1 MADEREPPPLEE
13 FYSIKDEDDLFADDS
28 ETKKFEPASLILN
41 EEKDGPASLPED
53 NLKTEDLF
61 AVDAYP
67 LESNADLL
75 DYGEEFRKGILD
87 LGGGTEISLEP
98 DTEPSTTDTPTE
110 AQPAGSA
117 LPTLNSGGTEVR
129 LDSDE
134 EETETPTEAQPA
146 GVSLPS
152 ESSDVSRA
160 DEEPPRVGI
169 SQTSTTSKMSSSTMK
184 QDKNE
189 IEEEDPFTLEIKV
202 CEPNRVGDGMGAYIV
217 YKVIS
222 KTNIPAFRKTT
233 MTVLRRFSDF
243 LGLHEK
249 LALKYIRDGRIVPP
263 APEKS
268 VLGMTKIKMNKEE
281 SGSTEF
287 IERRRLALQ
296 RFLSRTSAHPV
307 LRVDPDFRDFLE
319 KDGDLPRATS
329 TSALSGAGVM
339 RLFHRVGDAV
349 EKITYKMDE
358 TDETRECFSQ
368 LYGVADARWFEEKQQ
383 QVEALDTQLQKLHRS
398 VENLVQQ
405 RRELCLSTGQFAK
418 SAAML
423 GNAEEHTALS
433 RALSQLA
440 ETEEKVELLHKDQA
454 DQDYYVI
461 SELLKDYINLI
472 QSVKDVFHE
481 RVKCYKNWKDAEV
494 MLARKRENKAR
505 LEVAHKTDKLSQAQ
519 QEITEWEQKLEKGQE
534 DFEKISEI
542 IRKEVKF
549 FEVCRV
555 ADFKAAVITYL
566 EHLMETQ
573 QKLIKY
579 WEAFLPEAKAI
590 A

>member
-1 MADEREPPPLEE
+1 MVW
-13 FYSIKDEDDLFADDS
+13 
-28 ETKKFEPASLILN
+28 KKW
-41 EEKDGPASLPED
+41 
-53 NLKTEDLF
+53 
-61 AVDAYP
+61 YC
-67 LESNADLL
+67 
-75 DYGEEFRKGILD
+75 
-87 LGGGTEISLEP
+87 
-98 DTEPSTTDTPTE
+98 
-110 AQPAGSA
+110 
-117 LPTLNSGGTEVR
+117 
-129 LDSDE
+129 
-134 EETETPTEAQPA
+134 
-146 GVSLPS
+146 
-152 ESSDVSRA
+152 
-160 DEEPPRVGI
+160 
-169 SQTSTTSKMSSSTMK
+169 MS
-184 QDKNE
+184 
-189 IEEEDPFTLEIKV
+189 
-202 CEPNRVGDGMGAYIV
+202 
-217 YKVIS
+217 
-222 KTNIPAFRKTT
+222 
-233 MTVLRRFSDF
+233 
-243 LGLHEK
+243 
-249 LALKYIRDGRIVPP
+249 
-263 APEKS
+263 
-268 VLGMTKIKMNKEE
+268 
-281 SGSTEF
+281 
-287 IERRRLALQ
+287 Q
-296 RFLSRTSAHPV
+296 RFLKDLNFEFRFKDEV
-307 LRVDPDFRDFLE
+307 LHV
-319 KDGDLPRATS
+319 K
-329 TSALSGAGVM
+329 
-339 RLFHRVGDAV
+339 
-349 EKITYKMDE
+349 
-358 TDETRECFSQ
+358 TRECFSQ
-368 LYGVADARWFEEKQQ
+368 WTTAYLQAYLCSIVPRFSVDQPDSDYEWFEEKQQ

>member
-1 MADEREPPPLEE
+1 MADEREPPPFEQ
-13 FYSIKDEDDLFADDS
+13 FYSIKDEDDLFADAS
-28 ETKKFEPASLILN
+28 ETKKYDSANLILN
-41 EEKDGPASLPED
+41 EEKDGPASLPDD

-61 AVDAYP
+61 A
-67 LESNADLL
+67 
-75 DYGEEFRKGILD
+75 
-87 LGGGTEISLEP
+87 GGGTEISLEAE
-98 DTEPSTTDTPTE
+98 TEPTPTDTPTD

-117 LPTLNSGGTEVR
+117 LPNFESGGVEVR

-134 EETETPTEAQPA
+134 EDDDSETPTEAQPA
-146 GVSLPS
+146 GVTLAC

-160 DEEPPRVGI
+160 EEEPPRVGI
-169 SQTSTTSKMSSSTMK
+169 SQTSTTSKMSSSTIK
-184 QDKNE
+184 QDKDE
-189 IEEEDPFTLEIKV
+189 IEEEDPFTLDITV
-202 CEPNRVGDGMGAYIV
+202 CEPHRVGDGMGAYIV

-222 KTNIPAFRKTT
+222 KTNIPAFRKSM
-233 MTVLRRFSDF
+233 MTVERRFSDF

-249 LALKYIRDGRIVPP
+249 LALKYIHVGRIVPP

-268 VLGMTKIKMNKEE
+268 VIGMTKIKMNKEE
-281 SGSTEF
+281 SSSTEF

-329 TSALSGAGVM
+329 TSALSGAGVL

-358 TDETRECFSQ
+358 TDE
-368 LYGVADARWFEEKQQ
+368 WFEEKQQ

-405 RRELCLSTGQFAK
+405 RRDLCLSTGQFAK

-440 ETEEKVELLHKDQA
+440 ETEEKVEVLHKDQA

-461 SELLKDYINLI
+461 SELLKDYINLL

-505 LEVAHKTDKLSQAQ
+505 LEMAHKTDKLSQAQ
-519 QEITEWEQKLEKGQE
+519 QEITEWEQKLEKCQE

-542 IRKEVKF
+542 IRKEVKL

-555 ADFKAAVITYL
+555 ADFKAAVVNYL

>member
-13 FYSIKDEDDLFADDS
+13 FYSIKDEDDLFADAS

-61 AVDAYP
+61 A
-67 LESNADLL
+67 
-75 DYGEEFRKGILD
+75 
-87 LGGGTEISLEP
+87 GGGTEISLEP

-358 TDETRECFSQ
+358 TDE
-368 LYGVADARWFEEKQQ
+368 WFEEKQQ

>member
-13 FYSIKDEDDLFADDS
+13 FYSIKDEDDLFADAS
-28 ETKKFEPASLILN
+28 ETKKYEPASLILN

-169 SQTSTTSKMSSSTMK
+169 SQTSTTSKMSSSTIK

-189 IEEEDPFTLEIKV
+189 IEEEDPYTLEIKV

-296 RFLSRTSAHPV
+296 R
-307 LRVDPDFRDFLE
+307 
-319 KDGDLPRATS
+319 
-329 TSALSGAGVM
+329 
-339 RLFHRVGDAV
+339 
-349 EKITYKMDE
+349 
-358 TDETRECFSQ
+358 
-368 LYGVADARWFEEKQQ
+368 
-383 QVEALDTQLQKLHRS
+383 
-398 VENLVQQ
+398 
-405 RRELCLSTGQFAK
+405 
-418 SAAML
+418 
-423 GNAEEHTALS
+423 
-433 RALSQLA
+433 
-440 ETEEKVELLHKDQA
+440 
-454 DQDYYVI
+454 
-461 SELLKDYINLI
+461 
-472 QSVKDVFHE
+472 
-481 RVKCYKNWKDAEV
+481 
-494 MLARKRENKAR
+494 
-505 LEVAHKTDKLSQAQ
+505 
-519 QEITEWEQKLEKGQE
+519 
-534 DFEKISEI
+534 
-542 IRKEVKF
+542 
-549 FEVCRV
+549 
-555 ADFKAAVITYL
+555 
-566 EHLMETQ
+566 
-573 QKLIKY
+573 
-579 WEAFLPEAKAI
+579 
-590 A
+590 

>member
-13 FYSIKDEDDLFADDS
+13 FYSIKDEDDLFADAS

-358 TDETRECFSQ
+358 TDE
-368 LYGVADARWFEEKQQ
+368 WFEEKQQ

>member
-13 FYSIKDEDDLFADDS
+13 FYSIKDEDDLFADAS
-28 ETKKFEPASLILN
+28 ETKKYEPASLILN

-87 LGGGTEISLEP
+87 LGGGTE
-98 DTEPSTTDTPTE
+98 
-110 AQPAGSA
+110 
-117 LPTLNSGGTEVR
+117 VR

-169 SQTSTTSKMSSSTMK
+169 SQTSTTSKMSSSTIK

-189 IEEEDPFTLEIKV
+189 IEEEDPYTLEIKV

-296 RFLSRTSAHPV
+296 R
-307 LRVDPDFRDFLE
+307 
-319 KDGDLPRATS
+319 
-329 TSALSGAGVM
+329 
-339 RLFHRVGDAV
+339 
-349 EKITYKMDE
+349 
-358 TDETRECFSQ
+358 
-368 LYGVADARWFEEKQQ
+368 
-383 QVEALDTQLQKLHRS
+383 
-398 VENLVQQ
+398 
-405 RRELCLSTGQFAK
+405 
-418 SAAML
+418 
-423 GNAEEHTALS
+423 
-433 RALSQLA
+433 
-440 ETEEKVELLHKDQA
+440 
-454 DQDYYVI
+454 
-461 SELLKDYINLI
+461 
-472 QSVKDVFHE
+472 
-481 RVKCYKNWKDAEV
+481 
-494 MLARKRENKAR
+494 
-505 LEVAHKTDKLSQAQ
+505 
-519 QEITEWEQKLEKGQE
+519 
-534 DFEKISEI
+534 
-542 IRKEVKF
+542 
-549 FEVCRV
+549 
-555 ADFKAAVITYL
+555 
-566 EHLMETQ
+566 
-573 QKLIKY
+573 
-579 WEAFLPEAKAI
+579 
-590 A
+590 

>member
-13 FYSIKDEDDLFADDS
+13 FYSIKDEDDLFADAS
-28 ETKKFEPASLILN
+28 ETKKYEPASLILN

-61 AVDAYP
+61 A
-67 LESNADLL
+67 
-75 DYGEEFRKGILD
+75 
-87 LGGGTEISLEP
+87 GGGTEISLEP

-169 SQTSTTSKMSSSTMK
+169 SQTSTTSKMSSSTIK

-189 IEEEDPFTLEIKV
+189 IEEEDPYTLEIKV

-296 RFLSRTSAHPV
+296 R
-307 LRVDPDFRDFLE
+307 
-319 KDGDLPRATS
+319 
-329 TSALSGAGVM
+329 
-339 RLFHRVGDAV
+339 
-349 EKITYKMDE
+349 
-358 TDETRECFSQ
+358 
-368 LYGVADARWFEEKQQ
+368 
-383 QVEALDTQLQKLHRS
+383 
-398 VENLVQQ
+398 
-405 RRELCLSTGQFAK
+405 
-418 SAAML
+418 
-423 GNAEEHTALS
+423 
-433 RALSQLA
+433 
-440 ETEEKVELLHKDQA
+440 
-454 DQDYYVI
+454 
-461 SELLKDYINLI
+461 
-472 QSVKDVFHE
+472 
-481 RVKCYKNWKDAEV
+481 
-494 MLARKRENKAR
+494 
-505 LEVAHKTDKLSQAQ
+505 
-519 QEITEWEQKLEKGQE
+519 
-534 DFEKISEI
+534 
-542 IRKEVKF
+542 
-549 FEVCRV
+549 
-555 ADFKAAVITYL
+555 
-566 EHLMETQ
+566 
-573 QKLIKY
+573 
-579 WEAFLPEAKAI
+579 
-590 A
+590 

>member
-13 FYSIKDEDDLFADDS
+13 FYSIKDEDDLFADAS

-61 AVDAYP
+61 A
-67 LESNADLL
+67 
-75 DYGEEFRKGILD
+75 
-87 LGGGTEISLEP
+87 GGGTEISLEP

-368 LYGVADARWFEEKQQ
+368 WFEEKQQ

>member
-13 FYSIKDEDDLFADDS
+13 FYSIKDEDDLFADAS

-87 LGGGTEISLEP
+87 LG
-98 DTEPSTTDTPTE
+98 
-110 AQPAGSA
+110 
-117 LPTLNSGGTEVR
+117 GGTEVR

-358 TDETRECFSQ
+358 TDE
-368 LYGVADARWFEEKQQ
+368 WFEEKQQ

>member
-358 TDETRECFSQ
+358 TDE
-368 LYGVADARWFEEKQQ
+368 WFEEKQQ